1 MALALVSAF
10 FITRGLIAQPGFTDA
25 FYHFNAAN
33 RLVSGQGLT
42 DAYLWT
48 YIGAPDSLPA
58 PSHTYWMPLTSLS
71 AALGMWL
78 FNAPG
83 SYAAAQVPFALMLA
97 GTAGVGFWLGGRI
110 GGTAR
115 HAWIAGLLTVF
126 SGFYTRFWGATDTF
140 APYALM
146 GSLCLV
152 LLTPPPSPL
161 SVHGEGGN
169 VADDDSSLDNNRFP
183 STLVGRSAAFL
194 AVEGLGV
201 RGFLQVFLAGVFAAL
216 AHLTR
221 ADGVLLLLVAYAVI
235 LYPFG
240 WIIRRSDVGAVREP
254 PLRKRLISLAV
265 LTAGYLLVMSPW
277 FARNLNLT
285 DSPLPVGG
293 AQGIW
298 FTAYDDLF
306 NYPPDASAA
315 AFFADDGLQRLIET
329 RWLAL
334 RSNIGT
340 FVGVEGWV
348 VVAPLMLIGLW
359 RRRRDAF
366 LRGFWIYAL
375 GVHLVMTFV
384 FPFPGYRGGLFHSAA
399 ALIPWWA
406 ALGVAGLDDAVDW
419 IAKRRRRWQPGTA
432 KWVFSAGLAGFA
444 LYLSLSVGLS
454 GRVSI
459 GTPSIYAELGQ
470 RLPADARVMANDPA
484 TLYYFTGLSGV
495 VLPNEPPD
503 VIPEIARRYDIEYLL
518 LQAPAGTPLPLW
530 PLFDDP
536 PDWLIEQPL
545 DVPDGRLYRIDLQT
559 APDEPQQNQAD

>member
-1 MALALVSAF
+1 MTRRGWLIFMALALVSAF

-201 RGFLQVFLAGVFAAL
+201 RGNLTQIELCNRYIRFSSRLCAGNIQHSEAGIRREYL
-216 AHLTR
+216 HPTPRQIQRILTR
-221 ADGVLLLLVAYAVI
+221 AATEFENLIARAKMQRQPLMN
-235 LYPFG
+235 P
-240 WIIRRSDVGAVREP
+240 RPQP
-254 PLRKRLISLAV
+254 P
-265 LTAGYLLVMSPW
+265 
-277 FARNLNLT
+277 RNLRLGEII
-285 DSPLPVGG
+285 VIGCR
-293 AQGIW
+293 
-298 FTAYDDLF
+298 
-306 NYPPDASAA
+306 
-315 AFFADDGLQRLIET
+315 QR
-329 RWLAL
+329 
-334 RSNIGT
+334 
-340 FVGVEGWV
+340 VE
-348 VVAPLMLIGLW
+348 
-359 RRRRDAF
+359 
-366 LRGFWIYAL
+366 
-375 GVHLVMTFV
+375 
-384 FPFPGYRGGLFHSAA
+384 
-399 ALIPWWA
+399 
-406 ALGVAGLDDAVDW
+406 
-419 IAKRRRRWQPGTA
+419 
-432 KWVFSAGLAGFA
+432 
-444 LYLSLSVGLS
+444 
-454 GRVSI
+454 
-459 GTPSIYAELGQ
+459 
-470 RLPADARVMANDPA
+470 
-484 TLYYFTGLSGV
+484 
-495 VLPNEPPD
+495 
-503 VIPEIARRYDIEYLL
+503 
-518 LQAPAGTPLPLW
+518 
-530 PLFDDP
+530 
-536 PDWLIEQPL
+536 
-545 DVPDGRLYRIDLQT
+545 
-559 APDEPQQNQAD
+559 